1 MNDAH
6 KTPAP
11 VRTRLTR
18 ALVAL
23 AAALSFSIAAAV
35 AAAIASSS
43 RPAAPATDVAVS
55 SKAPSLPE
63 ECTTGAGSSHP
74 SAATSLALAGLS
86 DDPAQPLPAR
96 LSRTGLFDSLRP
108 LVPAPQLRA
117 YAINVSFWSD
127 GAEKSRWIALPA
139 GGHIEASARDAW
151 SFPAGTVFVKHFAR
165 ADGAATPIETRVLV
179 WMGSGTVRG
188 AGYRWRAD
196 GSDADLVEK
205 RSLGPAPAAEGAS
218 SWFYPAPEDCNA
230 CHTCAAGGVLG
241 VNTRQWNGARS
252 AADESGTDEIGAW
265 SRAGLLVGEID
276 ATKSAMLPRLRAAH
290 DTSATLEDRARSYLD
305 VNCGMCHRPG
315 GAVADFDARITTPL
329 AAQNL
334 VGARARIDFG
344 LDHARIVAPNDP
356 WRSLLLVRMQT
367 PEQVKMPPLAH
378 EAPDREGI
386 ALVRAWIESLPG
398 PPVVAPP
405 RLAPEGCDR
414 SVPVVVDAVADDA
427 SAAIRYTLDGSLP
440 DATSPLW
447 TAPLVLEHSATVRVR
462 AWRDGW
468 TPSVVAQETYVIHR
482 EEASR

>member
-1 MNDAH
+1 MSAAH
-6 KTPAP
+6 ATPASM
-11 VRTRLTR
+11 RKRLTR

-23 AAALSFSIAAAV
+23 SVALSFSIAAAV

-43 RPAAPATDVAVS
+43 RPAAYSTDVAVR
-55 SKAPSLPE
+55 PTTPE
-63 ECTTGAGSSHP
+63 RPDECSAAGSRT
-74 SAATSLALAGLS
+74 AKATTSVAIPGLS
-86 DDPAQPLPAR
+86 DDPAQPLPAQ

-127 GAEKSRWIALPA
+127 GAEKSRWIALPP
-139 GGHIEASARDAW
+139 GGHIEASAQEPW

-165 ADGAATPIETRVLV
+165 ADEAATPIETRVLV

-188 AGYRWRAD
+188 AAYRWRAD

-205 RSLGPAPAAEGAS
+205 RSIQAASSAAGAS
-218 SWFYPAPEDCNA
+218 AWFYPAPEDCNA

-241 VNTRQWNGARS
+241 VNTRQWNGARA
-252 AADESGTDEIGAW
+252 AADESGSDEIAAW
-265 SRAGLLVGEID
+265 SRAGLLVGELD
-276 ATKSAMLPRLRAAH
+276 ATNRTQWPRLHALN
-290 DTSATLEDRARSYLD
+290 DTSAPLEERARSYLD

-315 GAVADFDARITTPL
+315 GAVADFDARSATPL

-356 WRSLLLVRMQT
+356 WRSILLVRMQT
-367 PEQVKMPPLAH
+367 LEQVKMPPLAH
-378 EAPDREGI
+378 EVPDREGI

-405 RLAPEGCDR
+405 RLTPTGCDR
-414 SVPVVVDAVADDA
+414 SASVVVDAVDDDA
-427 SAAIRYTLDGSLP
+427 SAAIRYTLDGSVP
-440 DATSPLW
+440 VATSALW
-447 TAPLVLEHSATVRVR
+447 TAPLVLDRSATVRVR

-468 TPSVVAQETYVIHR
+468 TPSVVAQETYIIHR
-482 EEASR
+482 EENSR